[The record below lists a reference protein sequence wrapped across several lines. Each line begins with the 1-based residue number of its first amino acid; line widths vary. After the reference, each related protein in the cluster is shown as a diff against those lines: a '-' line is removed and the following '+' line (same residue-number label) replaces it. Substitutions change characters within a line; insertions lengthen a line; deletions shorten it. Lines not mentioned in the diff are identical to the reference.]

1 MVAARKRE
9 NQNRINY
16 KIYLFFYGKG
26 KLYNIIKSLFVL
38 KDYGRDIPL
47 AWPVVALSKC
57 VVVVDRSILC
67 VDEDV
72 FDFGAA
78 VDVDEKL
85 DTLLAADLWTDDG
98 DDDDDVFRL
107 VNGSVVVSCSTAAM
121 IAL

>member
-1 MVAARKRE
+1 MKIKVPTIATPITITNTATAAAVGDDE
-9 NQNRINY
+9 PP
-16 KIYLFFYGKG
+16 
-26 KLYNIIKSLFVL
+26 S
-38 KDYGRDIPL
+38 L

-57 VVVVDRSILC
+57 VVVVDRSILW